1 MDGNGSAT
9 ITDLT
14 VELVTNRERY
24 EETYPSE
31 SDSSDSD
38 EDPIDLDTQSE
49 RARNFTAESQRI
61 HGSIRDVTE
70 DRDSAQQCLEMLSTY
85 GEDIAT
91 RMGKDLH
98 EQLIAYRRAR
108 KDAYDIRTA
117 SERKL
122 NDLND
127 EHAKLLQDNKH
138 VAKDVKRQRRAVTK
152 AKHRLLMKQKLAKEA
167 KLMAKH
173 RLREERSQFWPRKV
187 FQVVL
192 TLETNWDLTPK
203 SSRRGSIDSL
213 VKPAVQSVPRDSP
226 STITP
231 GSPLVQHRGQIS
243 LSLSYSTLAASWS
256 PRYDLSLSTPGR
268 SGAIT
273 YHAEFFNQTSE
284 SWRDAKVILSTSQT
298 TFQSLSEP
306 IPTLPPWQIR
316 LSKSGTSTTGDEAL
330 VSRHELAFKHKGSDS
345 AVKNSK
351 ESRLALFGA
360 EGNSVPNGVATA
372 FKPIFNEEPDQYNPQ
387 YQRKF
392 QAQQQQIQQ
401 QQIQQQLF
409 QQQLAQQ
416 AVQQAAQRQPQA
428 QYHQLAQHH
437 QLTQRH
443 QLTPPQQQQQQQQMQ
458 PSIFT
463 SLGVPQIQPQGMSV
477 GSGSAL
483 PGSQHIDLD
492 AETTTPDD
500 LNMSFEESTWEE
512 TGLTAT
518 YDVPG
523 LRTIPPSNTTR
534 RHKIASVV
542 LQDVRLS
549 YILVPK
555 LREAAFLQARLQNSS
570 SITLLRG
577 PAGLTLDGSFLGNIT
592 IPRCSAG
599 QPFSLNLGVDPAVR
613 VGYQKP
619 TVHHRQSGIF
629 QKEGSSVYTRAITV
643 TNTKNNA
650 PIEGVV
656 LDQVPVSEDERLR
669 VEIYQPKGLRIEGDR
684 VACGT
689 MLEGISGDGGGGGN
703 KIGARKVEGVGTRAQ
718 ETTRT
723 TRGRPLRDEQSS
735 KSSEAIAVLKKGGE
749 VCWEFKL
756 GMGKT
761 MKLALE
767 YETRYPSG
775 EKIG

>member
-1 MDGNGSAT
+1 MKIPSIWVRRVKVLET
-9 ITDLT
+9 SPQSR
-14 VELVTNRERY
+14 REFVN
-24 EETYPSE
+24 
-31 SDSSDSD
+31 
-38 EDPIDLDTQSE
+38 QS
-49 RARNFTAESQRI
+49 
-61 HGSIRDVTE
+61 GDVTE
-70 DRDSAQQCLEMLSTY
+70 DRDSAQQCLEMLSSY

-91 RMGKDLH
+91 RVAKDLH
-98 EQLIAYRRAR
+98 EHLEAYRRAR
-108 KDAYDIRTA
+108 KDAYGIRTA

-127 EHAKLLQDNKH
+127 EHAKLVQDHKH
-138 VAKDVKRQRRAVTK
+138 IAKDVERQHRAVKK
-152 AKHRLLMKQKLAKEA
+152 AKHRLLVKQKLAKEA
-167 KLMAKH
+167 KLKAQH

-192 TLETNWDLTPK
+192 TLDKNWDLTPK
-203 SSRRGSIDSL
+203 SSRRGSIDSQM
-213 VKPAVQSVPRDSP
+213 KQAVQPVLRDSP
-226 STITP
+226 STISP
-231 GSPLVQHRGQIS
+231 GSSLVQHSGQIS
-243 LSLSYSTLAASWS
+243 LSLSYSTHAASWS
-256 PRYDLSLSTPGR
+256 PRYDLSLSPPGR
-268 SGAIT
+268 SDTIT
-273 YHAEFFNQTSE
+273 YHAEFSNQTSE

-298 TFQSLSEP
+298 SFQSLSEP

-316 LSKSGTSTTGDEAL
+316 LSKLGTSTTDDEAL
-330 VSRHELAFKHKGSDS
+330 VSRHELAFKHKGSHS
-345 AVKNSK
+345 AVKNSE
-351 ESRLALFGA
+351 ESRHALFGV
-360 EGNSVPNGVATA
+360 EGSSLPNGPATA
-372 FKPIFNEEPDQYNPQ
+372 FKNIFNEEPNQHNHQ
-387 YQRKF
+387 HQREF
-392 QAQQQQIQQ
+392 IAQQQQFQQ
-401 QQIQQQLF
+401 QQF
-409 QQQLAQQ
+409 QQQQFQQ
-416 AVQQAAQRQPQA
+416 AVQHAAQQQPQYY
-428 QYHQLAQHH
+428 QRAQHH
-437 QLTQRH
+437 QSAQHLGQA
-443 QLTPPQQQQQQQQMQ
+443 PPQQQVQQMQ
-458 PSIFT
+458 PLIFT

-477 GSGSAL
+477 GSGRAF
-483 PGSQHIDLD
+483 PGSQHSDLD
-492 AETTTPDD
+492 AETPTSDD

-542 LQDVRLS
+542 LQDVRRS

-592 IPRCSAG
+592 LPRCSAG

-629 QKEGSSVYTRAITV
+629 QKEGSGVYARAITV

-650 PIEGVV
+650 PVEGIV

-669 VEIYQPKGLRIEGDR
+669 VEICQPKGLRAEGDR

-689 MLEGISGDGGGGGN
+689 MLEGVFGDGDGN
-703 KIGARKVEGVGTRAQ
+703 NIGARKVEVVGTRAQ
-718 ETTRT
+718 ETTRST
-723 TRGRPLRDEQSS
+723 TGRPLRDEQPS
-735 KSSEAIAVLKKGGE
+735 KSSTEAIAVLKKGGE

-756 GMGKT
+756 GMGKA
-761 MKLALE
+761 MRLALE